1 MPVKTLVPEVLMR
14 TGVIRWFSD
23 HRGYGF
29 IDLDDEPAR
38 DPLYVHHTAILGR
51 GYRSLRPGQCV
62 RFEVRSDGSLQQAV
76 DVEVV

>member
-1 MPVKTLVPEVLMR
+1 MR

-29 IDLDDEPAR
+29 IDPDDDRAME
-38 DPLYVHHTAILGR
+38 PLYVHHTAILGR
-51 GYRSLRPGQCV
+51 GYRSLRAGQSV
-62 RFEVRSDGSLQQAV
+62 RFEVHRDGSLRQAV

>member
-1 MPVKTLVPEVLMR
+1 ME

-29 IDLDDEPAR
+29 IDLDDERSAE
-38 DPLYVHHTAILGR
+38 PLYVHHTAILGR

-62 RFEVRSDGSLQQAV
+62 RFEVHREGPLRQAV

>member
-1 MPVKTLVPEVLMR
+1 MR

-29 IDLDDEPAR
+29 IDPDDEKTSE
-38 DPLYVHHTAILGR
+38 PLYVHHTAILGR
-51 GYRSLRPGQCV
+51 GYRSLRAGQLV
-62 RFEVRSDGSLQQAV
+62 RFEVRRDGATCQAI

>member
-1 MPVKTLVPEVLMR
+1 MT

-29 IDLDDEPAR
+29 IDCDDGAQE
-38 DPLYVHHTAILGR
+38 PLYVHHTAILGR
-51 GYRSLRPGQCV
+51 GYRSLHPGQNV
-62 RFEVRSDGSLQQAV
+62 RFEVRRDGALRQAV

>member
-1 MPVKTLVPEVLMR
+1 MG

-29 IDLDDEPAR
+29 IDPDDDRPEE
-38 DPLYVHHTAILGR
+38 PLYVHHTAILGR
-51 GYRSLRPGQCV
+51 GYRSLRAGQSV
-62 RFEVRSDGSLQQAV
+62 RFEVHRDGSLRQAV